1 MAGRRKRVEHDNHER
16 WLISYADFVTLLF
29 AFFVVM
35 YSISSV
41 NEGKYKTF
49 SASLNTA
56 FSQQTGTMVAGKPVV
71 MTVVVDKQAALL
83 LEKQKKLQEQMKQL
97 EDRLHSA
104 MAPLVEQGLVG
115 IHKSRRGVVVDIS
128 ASTLFR
134 EGDVGLQPGAQ
145 STLQQIAQVLSEGKQ
160 SAEIEGH
167 TDDVPIKTAQ
177 FPSNWE
183 LSAGRAS
190 SVVRMLVSYG
200 VPEEHLAAVGMA
212 ANQPIVAND
221 TPEHR
226 ARNRRV
232 SITVLSPEFDRGNQ
246 QGELDKP
253 AVDAPELPIAQSGV
267 QISTPPAKSEKS
279 LPPSPIKPEN

>member
-1 MAGRRKRVEHDNHER
+1 MAGRRKRIEHDNHER

-49 SASLNTA
+49 SDSLSVA
-56 FSQQTGTMVAGKPVV
+56 FSQP
-71 MTVVVDKQAALL
+71 AASAVGG
-83 LEKQKKLQEQMKQL
+83 QEQMLKVLVDKRTARMVEQQRKMQAQMQAL
-97 EDRLHSA
+97 NDNLRQV
-104 MAPLVEQGLVG
+104 MGPLIEQGLVG
-115 IHKSRRGVVVDIS
+115 VRQTRRGVEVDIS

-134 EGDVGLQPGAQ
+134 EGDDKLQPGAQ
-145 STLQQIAQVLSEGKQ
+145 DTLQKVAQVLKQ
-160 SAEIEGH
+160 ENQSIEVEGH

-183 LSAGRAS
+183 LSSGRAG
-190 SVVRMLVSYG
+190 SVVRMLAAYG
-200 VPEEHLAAVGMA
+200 VPEKRLAAVGMA
-212 ANQPIVAND
+212 ANQPVVPND

-232 SITVLSPEFDRGNQ
+232 SITVLSAQFARATADDEVS
-246 QGELDKP
+246 LP
-253 AVDAPELPIAQSGV
+253 AASGV
-267 QISTPPAKSEKS
+267 LAPDQQAAQKGVEAAGSVSSVRARELS
-279 LPPSPIKPEN
+279 KP

>member
-1 MAGRRKRVEHDNHER
+1 MARRRKRAEHDNHER

-49 SASLNTA
+49 SNSLNLA
-56 FSQQTGTMVAGKPVV
+56 FDQSANTSLISGQPVQGKTKV
-71 MTVVVDKQAALL
+71 MVDKSTLELVEQQKRSQA
-83 LEKQKKLQEQMKQL
+83 QMKALDENLRQV
-97 EDRLHSA
+97 
-104 MAPLVEQGLVG
+104 MAPMIQQGLVG
-115 IHKSRRGVVVDIS
+115 VHQTRRGVVVDIS

-134 EGDVGLQPGAQ
+134 EGDERLQPGAQ
-145 STLQQIAQVLSEGKQ
+145 ETLQKVALVLSREDK
-160 SAEIEGH
+160 AVEVEGH

-190 SVVRMLVSYG
+190 SVVRMFVSYG
-200 VPEEHLAAVGMA
+200 VNEKRLAAVGMA
-212 ANQPIVAND
+212 ANQPVVEND

-226 ARNRRV
+226 AKNRRV
-232 SITVLSPEFDRGNQ
+232 SITILSPEFDRSKMTDVMPTLPVNKVIEEEGAKAPT
-246 QGELDKP
+246 ESVP
-253 AVDAPELPIAQSGV
+253 VESDA
-267 QISTPPAKSEKS
+267 AKRAAAAR
-279 LPPSPIKPEN
+279 